1 MSGEEKY
8 LYLLQCNFIVLIYI
22 HKYEGEKYA
31 KQQQKI
37 RENYYQED
45 EGHWS
50 DDDSIDEYEVDLSE
64 EIRKDSH

>member
-1 MSGEEKY
+1 MKEKNT
-8 LYLLQCNFIVLIYI
+8 QNNN
-22 HKYEGEKYA
+22 K
-31 KQQQKI
+31 KI